1 MKSETFM
8 TIVLVI
14 LILIGAYVGFMS
26 EMDDNTKKI
35 IILIIVILVLM
46 IIFNWSSFV
55 SKTRLSTLVSGKT
68 EITVLSSEIETS
80 KTNFS
85 YSMWVYIDDW
95 NYKYGSEKI
104 ILIRQDENGN
114 SNPKIYLGNSTNDL
128 TVDIQ
133 CYDNDNNNS
142 PTLHECTVKNI
153 KMQKWVHIVTVINN
167 RTLDIYIDGKLVR
180 TCLLPGVPKL
190 DNEADIGIT
199 PDGGFSGFT
208 SNVEFYNYVLNPQ
221 DVWDIYSRGYGG
233 SLLGNVLGRYRAK
246 LAFYEDNVE
255 TASLNF

>member
-1 MKSETFM
+1 M

-14 LILIGAYVGFMS
+14 LILVGAYIGFMS

-55 SKTRLSTLVSGKT
+55 SKSRLSTLVSGKT
-68 EITVLSSEIETS
+68 EITVLASEIETS

-95 NYKYGSEKI
+95 NHRYGENKV
-104 ILIRQDENGN
+104 ILVRQDENGN
-114 SNPKIYLGNSTNDL
+114 SNPKIYLGDDINDL
-128 TVDIQ
+128 TVEIQ
-133 CYDNDNNNS
+133 CYDNNYNDS

-153 KMQKWVHIVTVINN
+153 KMQKWVHIVTVVNN
-167 RTLDIYIDGKLVR
+167 RTLDIYVDGKLVR

-190 DNEADIGIT
+190 DNEADISIT

-233 SLLGNVLGRYRAK
+233 SLLGNILGRYRAK

>member
-1 MKSETFM
+1 M

-14 LILIGAYVGFMS
+14 LILIGVYVGFVS

-55 SKTRLSTLVSGKT
+55 SRSRLSTLVSGKT
-68 EITVLSSEIETS
+68 EVTVLSSEIETS

-104 ILIRQDENGN
+104 ILIRNDENGN

-153 KMQKWVHIVTVINN
+153 KMQKWVHIVTVVNN

-180 TCLLPGVPKL
+180 L
-190 DNEADIGIT
+190 DAEVAMKTQYELGSTISMIFDVLEHGKSEDTDIL
-199 PDGGFSGFT
+199 
-208 SNVEFYNYVLNPQ
+208 V
-221 DVWDIYSRGYGG
+221 
-233 SLLGNVLGRYRAK
+233 
-246 LAFYEDNVE
+246 DNK
-255 TASLNF
+255 

>member
-1 MKSETFM
+1 M

-14 LILIGAYVGFMS
+14 LILIGVYVGFVS

-55 SKTRLSTLVSGKT
+55 SRSRLSTLVSGKT
-68 EITVLSSEIETS
+68 EVTVLSSEIETS

-104 ILIRQDENGN
+104 ILIRNDENGN

-153 KMQKWVHIVTVINN
+153 KMQKRIHIVTVVNN

-190 DNEADIGIT
+190 YNEADICIT

-208 SNVEFYNYVLNPQ
+208 SNIEFYNYVLNPQ

-233 SLLGNVLGRYRAK
+233 SLLGNILGRYRAK

>member
-55 SKTRLSTLVSGKT
+55 SKSRLSTLVSGKT
-68 EITVLSSEIETS
+68 EITVLSSEIETA

-95 NYKYGSEKI
+95 NYKYGDEKI

-153 KMQKWVHIVTVINN
+153 KMQKWVHVVTVINN
-167 RTLDIYIDGKLVR
+167 RTLDIYVDGKLVR

-190 DNEADIGIT
+190 YNEADIGIT

-233 SLLGNVLGRYRAK
+233 SMLGNILGRYRAK

>member
-14 LILIGAYVGFMS
+14 LILVGAYIGFMS

-55 SKTRLSTLVSGKT
+55 SKSRLSTLVSGKT
-68 EITVLSSEIETS
+68 EITVLASEIETS

-95 NYKYGSEKI
+95 NHRYGENKV
-104 ILIRQDENGN
+104 ILVRQDENGN
-114 SNPKIYLGNSTNDL
+114 SNPKIYLGDDINDL
-128 TVDIQ
+128 TVEIQ
-133 CYDNDNNNS
+133 CYDNNYNDS

-153 KMQKWVHIVTVINN
+153 KMQKWVHIVTVVNN
-167 RTLDIYIDGKLVR
+167 RTLDIYVDGKLVR

-190 DNEADIGIT
+190 DNEADISIT

-221 DVWDIYSRGYGG
+221 DVWDRVWWIVIRKYFRKISCKIG
-233 SLLGNVLGRYRAK
+233 LL
-246 LAFYEDNVE
+246 
-255 TASLNF
+255 